1 MNGAGQL
8 RERIRFERRTE
19 TDDGFGNRRDGWSA
33 FLTVPASIKY
43 LAGREQVI
51 ASALEG
57 LSPVEVVVR
66 WNAMLAEGAGRLT
79 GAYRMVSERNGETYN
94 IRSVM
99 LDPKRRY
106 LTILAET
113 GEPS

>member
-19 TDDGFGNRRDGWSA
+19 TDDGFGNRRGAWSA
-33 FLTVPASIKY
+33 VLTVPASVKY

-57 LSPVEVVVR
+57 VSPVEVVVR
-66 WNAMLAEGAGRLT
+66 WISMLAEGADRLT
-79 GAYRMVSERNGETYN
+79 AADRMVSERSGEVFN

-106 LTILAET
+106 LTVLAET
-113 GEPS
+113 GDPS